1 MAKAKKSATKGL
13 LDGLRVIEIGQRLAA
28 PVVGMVLAE
37 QGAEVIRIV
46 DRSQP
51 VADPVLDALLAR
63 GKTELCLDLSI
74 DSDRQV
80 LRQLVEQTDVVVQN
94 RQIGTMARL
103 GLDFDAIRGS
113 VNPRL
118 ISCSIPGF
126 APGDPRETLPDYE
139 PIVGTAGYLYTKPIG
154 VPWVHDFP
162 LGSVLAGLF
171 AASGVAAALI
181 ARLRTGKG
189 QNVRASIFH
198 SDIFAQV
205 VLVLMK
211 TGIPRGFLPL
221 KMIGTPFMGSWLC
234 GDGRY
239 IYLHI
244 SLPAHNA
251 RIMEVL
257 EENGHGEQ
265 VARLREV
272 LSEETMRDPSQVKSI
287 PEAQKIKEIY
297 EEIFLARSAQEWE
310 EILGGELCVIKVRTI
325 DEWLPDTM
333 EAGMADASVL
343 DDPVFGELTAT
354 GAAVT
359 VEETPP
365 VLVAR
370 TIDADADEFVARW
383 SVRRRGAKAHAPPS
397 RRELEPDLKHPLEGM
412 RVVDLSRVIA
422 GPCSCRIL
430 AELGAEV
437 TSIQSPSR
445 LDWALSFHLLFNT
458 GKKAVTLDFT
468 QEEGKEK
475 LWALLDEI
483 QPHAF
488 VQNYRHIQLAETI
501 GVHPAALRERFPNIA
516 YTHLNAYGNLGVW
529 RNRPGF
535 EQVVQAVSGIQMTY
549 GRGGKPKLLPTPVI
563 DIGSGLLGS
572 FATLLGLYQ
581 QLRRNESVFCT
592 THLTRMAVLFQLGP
606 IAEYQ
611 RERCMQVA
619 RDAGHDVRYEPGR
632 QVIGGI
638 LRARDGFFCLSGPRD
653 DVQQWL
659 DRTGLGEEAPEG
671 ANPLE
676 YTSRRCWLRSM
687 AHWDRSISKHGLA
700 GTLVTVPAPSMG
712 KMLDEIP
719 LLDPSVPPIVRK
731 RDFAG
736 VQDSQLTFIRNP
748 IELSATPTADVSPAP
763 MRGQHS
769 VEVLGR
775 IGEQAADD
783 CVIPYPEAKPLP
795 VYISTLVRWGYFA
808 WRSGNI

>member
-1 MAKAKKSATKGL
+1 MAKANTTKGL
-13 LDGLRVIEIGQRLAA
+13 LDGLRVVEIGQRIAA

-46 DRSQP
+46 DRTQP
-51 VADPVLDALLAR
+51 TPDPLLDALLAM
-63 GKTELCLDLSI
+63 GKTELSLDLSTEA
-74 DSDRQV
+74 DRAA
-80 LRQLVEQTDVVVQN
+80 LRGLVEQSDVVIEN
-94 RQIGTMARL
+94 RRKGTMEEL
-103 GLDFDAIRGS
+103 GLDFDAIRAD

-118 ISCSIPGF
+118 VSCSIPGF
-126 APGDPRETLPDYE
+126 PPGDPRETLPDYE
-139 PIVGTAGYLYTKPIG
+139 SIVGTAGYLYTKPIG

-171 AASGVAAALI
+171 AANGVAAAMI
-181 ARLRTGKG
+181 ARLRTGRG
-189 QNVRASIFH
+189 QHVRASIFH

-221 KMIGTPFMGSWLC
+221 KMVGTPFMGSWVC
-234 GDGRY
+234 ADGRY

-251 RIMEVL
+251 KMMDML
-257 EENGHGEQ
+257 EEAGHADL
-265 VARLREV
+265 VAPIREV
-272 LSEETMRDPSQVKSI
+272 ISEETLRDPSQVKSI
-287 PEAQKIKEIY
+287 PEAKKLVELY
-297 EEIFLARSAQEWE
+297 EQVFLARPAHEWE
-310 EILGGELCVIKVRTI
+310 EILGDDLCLIKVRTI

-333 EAGMADASVL
+333 DAGMADACLV
-343 DDPVFGELTAT
+343 DDPVFGELMAT

-359 VEETPP
+359 VEEHPP
-365 VLVAR
+365 RLVGR
-370 TIDADADEFVARW
+370 SLDGDADELLARW
-383 SVRRRGAKAHAPPS
+383 GKRRRGAAAHAPPS
-397 RRELEPDLKHPLEGM
+397 RRELEPDLVHPLQGM
-412 RVVDLSRVIA
+412 RVADLSRVIA

-458 GKKAVTLDFT
+458 GKRSVTLDFT
-468 QEEGKEK
+468 DEAGKEK

-488 VQNYRHIQLAETI
+488 VQNYRHIQLAEKI
-501 GVHPAALRERFPNIA
+501 GVHPAALRERWPNIA

-529 RNRPGF
+529 RDRPGF

-563 DIGSGLLGS
+563 DIGSGLLGA

-581 QLRRNESVFCT
+581 QLRKDKSVFCT

-611 RERCMQVA
+611 RARCMQVA
-619 RDAGHDVRYEPGR
+619 AERGHDVPFEPER
-632 QVIGGI
+632 QVVGGI
-638 LRARDGFFCLSGPRD
+638 LRGRDGFFCLAGPRA
-653 DVQQWL
+653 DVVEWL
-659 DRTGLGEEAPEG
+659 DATGLGLEAPEG

-676 YTSRRCWLRSM
+676 HVSRKAMLRSM
-687 AHWDRSISKHGLA
+687 GHWERSISAHGLA
-700 GTLVTVPAPSMG
+700 GTLVTMPVPAM
-712 KMLDEIP
+712 KTMLEDIP
-719 LLDPSVPPIVRK
+719 KLDPSEVPIVCK

-736 VQDSQLTFIRNP
+736 VDQQLTFIRNP
-748 IELSATPTADVSPAP
+748 LELSLTPTANVSPAP
-763 MRGQHS
+763 QRGQHT
-769 VEVLGR
+769 VEELAR
-775 IGEQAADD
+775 IGAEAAED
-783 CVIPYPEAKPLP
+783 CVIPYPEAKSLP
-795 VYISTLVRWGYFA
+795 VYVATLVRWGYFA

>member
-1 MAKAKKSATKGL
+1 MGKAKKTAGL
-13 LDGLRVIEIGQRLAA
+13 LDGLRVIEIGQRIAG

-46 DRSQP
+46 DRCQP
-51 VADPVLDALLAR
+51 TADPLLDALLAR
-63 GKTELCLDLSI
+63 GKNELSLDLSTET
-74 DSDRQV
+74 DRQV
-80 LRQLVEQTDVVVQN
+80 LRQLVKQADVVLEN
-94 RQIGTMARL
+94 RQLGTMERL
-103 GLDFDAIRGS
+103 GIDFDAIRAET
-113 VNPRL
+113 NPRL

-139 PIVGTAGYLYTKPIG
+139 PIIGAAGYLYTKPIG

-189 QNVRASIFH
+189 QHVRSSIFH

-251 RIMEVL
+251 RILEVL
-257 EENGHGEQ
+257 DEHGHGEQ

-297 EEIFLARSAQEWE
+297 EEIFLARPAQQWE

-333 EAGMADASVL
+333 EAGMADASVV
-343 DDPVFGELTAT
+343 DDPIFGELMAS

-365 VLVAR
+365 HLVAR
-370 TIDADADEFVARW
+370 TIDADAGELVTRW
-383 SVRRRGAKAHAPPS
+383 NRKRRGAKAHAPPS
-397 RRELEPDLKHPLEGM
+397 RRELEPDLKHPLQGM
-412 RVVDLSRVIA
+412 RVVDLARVIA
-422 GPCSCRIL
+422 GPCAARIL

-458 GKKAVTLDFT
+458 GKKSVTLDFT
-468 QEEGKEK
+468 DEEGKAK
-475 LWALLDEI
+475 LWALMEEI

-488 VQNYRHIQLAETI
+488 IQNYRHIQLAETI

-516 YTHLNAYGNLGVW
+516 YTHLNAYGNLGIW

-581 QLRRNESVFCT
+581 QLRKDESVFCT

-606 IAEYQ
+606 IADYQ
-611 RERCMQVA
+611 RARCMEAAKQ
-619 RDAGHDVRYEPGR
+619 AGHDVQYDPSR

-638 LRARDGFFCLSGPRD
+638 LRARDGFFCLAGPRA
-653 DVQQWL
+653 DVQRWL
-659 DRTGLGEEAPEG
+659 DSTGLGEAAPEG

-676 YTSRRCWLRSM
+676 YVSRKAWLRSM
-687 AHWDRSISKHGLA
+687 DHWERSISKHGLA
-700 GTLVTVPAPSMG
+700 GTLVTVPVPSMG
-712 KMLDEIP
+712 KMLEEIP
-719 LLDPSVPPIVRK
+719 ELDPSNPPIVRK
-731 RDFAG
+731 REFSG
-736 VQDSQLTFIRNP
+736 VHDHPLTFIRNP

-763 MRGQHS
+763 MRGQDS
-769 VEVLGR
+769 VEVLAR
-775 IGEQAADD
+775 IGVEAAED